1 MINGMSQVP
10 SNLSAVVGL
19 QPKWKN
25 DRHWSHEYDGM
36 ASATSLATP
45 LAVQTIQT
53 VGDRHSPTPGFARLA
68 PETASD
74 GNDLHAP
81 AAQPFLS
88 TYCSCRRL
96 DGYLRHAPFLMGV
109 ADAVPCRQRTFSIP
123 HTERSYLRSSGG
135 LWSCD
140 RRPRLDT
147 DVLLP
152 HTIV

>member
-1 MINGMSQVP
+1 MQSSISCKSVTVYKSQGSSIRMHDSDTMDILSPLDPDRCGLLRRSRAANASSWEATSKRLLQAMINGMSQVP

-19 QPKWKN
+19 QSKTKN

-53 VGDRHSPTPGFARLA
+53 VGDRHSPTPGFAPLA

-74 GNDLHAP
+74 GNDLHAY

-88 TYCSCRRL
+88 
-96 DGYLRHAPFLMGV
+96 A
-109 ADAVPCRQRTFSIP
+109 
-123 HTERSYLRSSGG
+123 
-135 LWSCD
+135 
-140 RRPRLDT
+140 
-147 DVLLP
+147 
-152 HTIV
+152 